1 MSNMHQ
7 KGQGVVKYKVIASLW
22 FIIAN
27 QGGYKSANK
36 YHEKVSKKMTPSD
49 ISKAQAMAR
58 ECMDSGYTKCG
69 Y

>member
-1 MSNMHQ
+1 MHQ
-7 KGQGVVKYKVIASLW
+7 KGQGVVKDKVIASLW

-27 QGGYKSANK
+27 RGGYKSANK

-58 ECMDSGYTKCG
+58 ECMDNGYTMCG